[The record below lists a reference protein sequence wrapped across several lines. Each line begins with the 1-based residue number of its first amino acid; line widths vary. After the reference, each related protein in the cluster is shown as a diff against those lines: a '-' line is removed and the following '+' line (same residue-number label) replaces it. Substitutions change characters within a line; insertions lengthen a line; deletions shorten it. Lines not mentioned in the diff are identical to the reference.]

1 MCSKQMRILCI
12 VGFKL
17 NVIEDAEE
25 HGNTAAERHFG
36 LS

>member
-1 MCSKQMRILCI
+1 

-17 NVIEDAEE
+17 NLIKDAEE

-36 LS
+36 HS